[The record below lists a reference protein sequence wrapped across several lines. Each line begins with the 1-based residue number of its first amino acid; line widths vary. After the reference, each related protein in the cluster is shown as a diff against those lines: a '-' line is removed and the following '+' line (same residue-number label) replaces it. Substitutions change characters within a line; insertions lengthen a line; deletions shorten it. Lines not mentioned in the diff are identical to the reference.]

1 MTKAEVTQ
9 IFAVL
14 ALAYPGAEMFRAPS
28 KQALEEKLA
37 PTVALWAACLR
48 DVDLWTGQ
56 AAAVRVCQTCKFP
69 PSIAEYREAAE
80 AVKRETKGEIST
92 AARNARNLYLLYG
105 KERGYELLPD
115 RARKVIDAMGGM
127 DAFAPPEGCCFA
139 LLEFEI
145 TYEAM
150 LRKNPVGLPEGAKAL
165 G

>member
-14 ALAYPGAEMFRAPS
+14 ALAYPSAELFKASS

-37 PTVALWAACLR
+37 PTIGLWATCLR
-48 DVDLWTGQ
+48 DVDFWTGQ
-56 AAAVRVCQTCKFP
+56 QAVVRACRTCKFP
-69 PSIAEYREAAE
+69 PTIAEFLEAAKAAQE
-80 AVKRETKGEIST
+80 ETKGEIAVAAST
-92 AARNARNLYLLYG
+92 TRNLYLLHG

-127 DAFAPPEGCCFA
+127 DAFAPPDSCCFA
-139 LLEFEI
+139 LLEFEA

-150 LRKNPVGLPEGAKAL
+150 LRKNPVGLPGGAKAL